1 TEVSAIGSLSR
12 VVISLLAFGVL
23 VSFPVLLVTAVRAS
37 AKHRR
42 TDLPMPTTAPAPGAA
57 PSTGTSLPI
66 GPSSGARAGTSTG
79 TGTATRPAPTDSRAG
94 GEATNRPQMR
104 PDGLDR
110 RALTSVLLGLGSVL
124 GVTALGSAL
133 DRAQGSLPAAPD
145 SGGTPGG
152 GPVTPTGEST
162 TIAVSMADMRFS
174 PDVLEVP
181 AGNTLVIELRNDD
194 PADVHDLVLADGTTS
209 GRLRP
214 GQSATV
220 TSGVISDDLEGW
232 CSIAGHRAMGMTL
245 RVEALGG
252 AAGAGTTAAG
262 ADPLA

>member
-1 TEVSAIGSLSR
+1 
-12 VVISLLAFGVL
+12 
-23 VSFPVLLVTAVRAS
+23 
-37 AKHRR
+37 
-42 TDLPMPTTAPAPGAA
+42 
-57 PSTGTSLPI
+57 
-66 GPSSGARAGTSTG
+66 
-79 TGTATRPAPTDSRAG
+79 
-94 GEATNRPQMR
+94 
-104 PDGLDR
+104 
-110 RALTSVLLGLGSVL
+110 
-124 GVTALGSAL
+124 GSAL

-145 SGGTPGG
+145 LGGTPGG

-245 RVEALGG
+245 RVEAVGG
-252 AAGAGTTAAG
+252 AGAAEATAAG
-262 ADPLA
+262 HDPLARIPLDLQQDPVADHVRRDALLPASAGPSQRLTLEV